1 MLRQAEAL
9 LSCVKSPQNANQ
21 MSFQDLPL
29 QRHYDSDSTDV
40 LQEFYRPLL
49 KNARRYDRAV
59 GYFSSSTFKS
69 CAAELASFIGKGGTI
84 RMVIGC
90 MTQSADIT
98 ALQGEV
104 LSLEKQEQLEIR
116 RELEKYL
123 IQLEGEDPKAAQTF
137 SQMVASGVVEIKFAV
152 REQGI
157 YHEKFG
163 IFEDRLGVKV
173 AFIGSLNETSAAL
186 SHGFNHESI
195 SVYQSLESEIYA
207 AYGRELESRFNSLWE
222 GRANKTRI
230 YELDAESLELIK
242 KVAIS
247 QVETTSDGVKRPLK
261 RLPEKFELRDYQNE
275 AIERWKSNKYQG
287 ILAMATGTGKTLTAI
302 GAIKRFRDKVRGGL
316 VVVTVPYQNL
326 AVQWIDA
333 LQDQGIETISVF
345 DSYRGWYDKVKALLM
360 GSLYSDIINMPVL
373 VCVER
378 SFKDDR
384 FQGLVSTLKD
394 AKQKNHMLVVDEC
407 HHFNGADHI
416 SKLPDVFKFRLGLS
430 ATPYDQFDGH
440 DDDRHLEKYFGPI
453 VYEFSLG
460 RAIANGFLTKYR
472 FHILTCELDEDETNQ
487 YEELTRKI
495 VRIAGS
501 DESFAAETWAKVQP
515 LMLARSRIVGAA
527 KNKLSK
533 LRSHLENEG
542 KKPFSLFYCGDGSV
556 EEDGEKLRQIEAVS
570 ELLHALGW
578 SSSRITASESLQT
591 REALLDRLKS
601 QAIDAVVSIKVLD
614 EGIDVPACQRAY
626 LLASQSSDRQGIQ
639 RRGRVLRRSEGK
651 DVADLFD
658 FIVVG
663 AATEAKTFKKL
674 AAKEIRRAYQFAR
687 DSINKED
694 VCNELEAL
702 QQSIGLE
709 IGDPDGDEKKAP

>member
-1 MLRQAEAL
+1 M
-9 LSCVKSPQNANQ
+9 
-21 MSFQDLPL
+21 
-29 QRHYDSDSTDV
+29 
-40 LQEFYRPLL
+40 
-49 KNARRYDRAV
+49 
-59 GYFSSSTFKS
+59 
-69 CAAELASFIGKGGTI
+69 I
-84 RMVIGC
+84 IGC
-90 MTQSADIT
+90 LTQPADIV
-98 ALQGEV
+98 ALQGGAPE
-104 LSLEKQEQLEIR
+104 LEEREQLEIR
-116 RELEKYL
+116 REIEKYL

-137 SQMVASGVVEIKFAV
+137 ARMVASGVAEIKFAV
-152 REQGI
+152 RERGI

-163 IFEDRLGVKV
+163 IFEDGLGIKV

-195 SVYQSLESEIYA
+195 SVYQSLEPEIYA
-207 AYGRELESRFNSLWE
+207 AYGRDLESRFESLWE
-222 GRANKTRI
+222 GRANTTRI
-230 YELDAESLELIK
+230 YDLDAASLELIK
-242 KVAIS
+242 KVATNQIDS
-247 QVETTSDGVKRPLK
+247 PNDGVQRTLE
-261 RLPEKFELRDYQNE
+261 RLPEKFVLRDYQNE
-275 AIERWKSNKYQG
+275 AIEKWKSNKYQG

-302 GAIKRFRDKVRGGL
+302 GAIKRFRDKVKGGL

-333 LQDQGIETISVF
+333 LQDQGIETIAVF
-345 DSYRGWYDKVKALLM
+345 DSYRGWYDQVKALLM
-360 GSLYSDIINMPVL
+360 GSLYSDTINMPCL

-384 FQGLVSTLKD
+384 FQGLISILKD

-407 HHFNGADHI
+407 HHFNGAEHI
-416 SKLPDVFKFRLGLS
+416 RKLPEVFKFRLGLS

-460 RAIANGFLTKYR
+460 RAIQEGFLTKYR
-472 FHILTCELDEDETNQ
+472 FHILACELDEEETAQ
-487 YEELTRKI
+487 YEELTLKI

-501 DESFAAETWAKVQP
+501 DDSFTPETWAKVQP

-533 LRSHLENEG
+533 LSRHLELEG
-542 KKPFSLFYCGDGSV
+542 RKPFSLFYCGDGSV
-556 EEDGEKLRQIEAVS
+556 EEDGERLRQIEAVS
-570 ELLHALGW
+570 ELLHSLGW
-578 SSSRITASESLQT
+578 RSSRITASESLQT
-591 REALLDRLKS
+591 REALLDRLKT

-639 RRGRVLRRSEGK
+639 RRGRVLRKSEGK
-651 DVADLFD
+651 DIADLFD

-663 AATEAKTFKKL
+663 AATDAKTFKKL
-674 AAKEIRRAYQFAR
+674 ATKEIRRAYQFAR
-687 DSINKED
+687 DSINKTD

-709 IGDPDGDEKKAP
+709 TGDPDGDEKKAP

>member
-1 MLRQAEAL
+1 
-9 LSCVKSPQNANQ
+9 
-21 MSFQDLPL
+21 MSYQSLQL

-49 KNARRYDRAV
+49 KDSRRYDRAV
-59 GYFSSSTFKS
+59 GYFSSSTFRS
-69 CAAELASFIGKGGTI
+69 CASELASFIGQGGKI
-84 RMVIGC
+84 RLVIGC
-90 MTQSADIT
+90 LTQPADID
-98 ALQGEV
+98 ALQVAAPE
-104 LSLEKQEQLEIR
+104 LEERERLVIR
-116 RELEKYL
+116 RDIEKYL
-123 IQLEGEDPKAAQTF
+123 IQLEGEDPEAAQTF
-137 SQMVASGVVEIKFAV
+137 SRMIASGVAEIKFAV
-152 REQGI
+152 RERGI

-163 IFEDRLGVKV
+163 IFVDDLGIKV

-186 SHGFNHESI
+186 SYGFNHESI
-195 SVYQSLESEIYA
+195 SVYQSLEPEIYA
-207 AYGRELESRFNSLWE
+207 AYGRDLESRFESLWE

-230 YELDAESLELIK
+230 YDLDVTSLELIK
-242 KVAIS
+242 KVASKQIDKPNDDV
-247 QVETTSDGVKRPLK
+247 QRTLE
-261 RLPEKFELRDYQNE
+261 RLPEKFVLRDYQNE
-275 AIERWKSNKYQG
+275 AIEQWKSNKYHG

-302 GAIKRFRDKVRGGL
+302 SAIKRFRDKVKGGV

-333 LQDQGIETISVF
+333 LQAQGIETIAVF
-345 DSYRGWYDKVKALLM
+345 DGYRGWYDQVKALLM
-360 GSLYSDIINMPVL
+360 GSLYSDTINTPCL

-378 SFKDDR
+378 SFKDER
-384 FQGLVSTLKD
+384 FQGLISILND

-407 HHFNGADHI
+407 HHFNGAEHI
-416 SKLPDVFKFRLGLS
+416 SKLPEVFKFRLGLS

-440 DDDRHLEKYFGPI
+440 EDDRHLERYFGPI
-453 VYEFSLG
+453 VFEFSLG
-460 RAIANGFLTKYR
+460 RAIQEGFLTKYR
-472 FHILTCELDEDETNQ
+472 FHILACELDEEETAQ
-487 YEELTRKI
+487 YEEFTLKI

-501 DESFAAETWAKVQP
+501 DDSFNSETWAKVQP

-533 LRSHLENEG
+533 LRTHLESEG
-542 KKPFSLFYCGDGSV
+542 IMPFSLFYCGDGSV
-556 EEDGEKLRQIEAVS
+556 EEDGERLRQIEAVS
-570 ELLHALGW
+570 ELLHSLGW
-578 SSSRITASESLQT
+578 RSSRITATESLQT

-639 RRGRVLRRSEGK
+639 RRGRVLRKSEGK

-674 AAKEIRRAYQFAR
+674 ASKEIRRAYQFAR

-694 VCNELEAL
+694 VCKELEAL
-702 QQSIGLE
+702 QESIGLE
-709 IGDPDGDEKKAP
+709 IGDPDGNEKKAP

>member
-1 MLRQAEAL
+1 
-9 LSCVKSPQNANQ
+9 
-21 MSFQDLPL
+21 MSFQALQL

-49 KNARRYDRAV
+49 KDAQRYDRAV
-59 GYFSSSTFKS
+59 GYFSSSTFRS
-69 CAAELASFIGKGGTI
+69 CAAELASFIGQGGKI
-84 RMVIGC
+84 RLIIGC
-90 MTQSADIT
+90 LTQPADIA
-98 ALQGEV
+98 ALQAGEEG
-104 LSLEKQEQLEIR
+104 LEEREKQEIR
-116 RELEKYL
+116 QELEKYL
-123 IQLEGEDPKAAQTF
+123 LELEGEDPKAAQTF
-137 SQMVASGVVEIKFAV
+137 SKMVAAGIAQIKFAV
-152 REQGI
+152 REKGI

-163 IFEDRLGVKV
+163 IFEDELGIKV

-195 SVYQSLESEIYA
+195 SVYQSLEPEIYA
-207 AYGRELESRFNSLWE
+207 AYGRDLENRFENLWE

-230 YELDAESLELIK
+230 YELDQESLELIK
-242 KVAIS
+242 KVATNQI
-247 QVETTSDGVKRPLK
+247 VEPSDGVQRTLA

-275 AIERWKSNKYQG
+275 AIAKWKANRYQG

-302 GAIKRFRDKVRGGL
+302 GAIKRFRDAVRGGL

-333 LQDQGIETISVF
+333 LQDQGIETIAVF
-345 DSYRGWYDKVKALLM
+345 DNYRGWYDQVKALFM
-360 GSLYSDIINMPVL
+360 GSLYSDTINMPCL

-378 SFKDDR
+378 TFKDER
-384 FQGLVSTLKD
+384 FQGLISILKD
-394 AKQKNHMLVVDEC
+394 AKQKNHLLVVDEC
-407 HHFNGADHI
+407 HHFNGPDHI
-416 SKLPDVFKFRLGLS
+416 RKLPEVFKLRLGLS

-460 RAIANGFLTKYR
+460 RAIQEGFLTKYR
-472 FHILTCELDEDETNQ
+472 FHILACELDEDETAQ
-487 YEELTRKI
+487 YEELTLKI

-501 DESFAAETWAKVQP
+501 DESFTPETWAKVQP

-527 KNKLSK
+527 KHKLSK
-533 LRSHLENEG
+533 LRSHLEIEG
-542 KKPFSLFYCGDGSV
+542 RKPYSLFYCGDGSV

-570 ELLHALGW
+570 ELLHSLGW
-578 SSSRITASESLQT
+578 RSSRITASESLQT
-591 REALLDRLKS
+591 REALLDRLRS

-639 RRGRVLRRSEGK
+639 RRGRVLRKSEGK

-663 AATEAKTFKKL
+663 AATDAKTFKKL

-687 DSINKED
+687 DSINKAE

-702 QQSIGLE
+702 QKSIGLE
-709 IGDPDGDEKKAP
+709 IGDPDGD

>member
-1 MLRQAEAL
+1 
-9 LSCVKSPQNANQ
+9 
-21 MSFQDLPL
+21 MSYQDLQL

-49 KNARRYDRAV
+49 KGSRRYDRAV
-59 GYFSSSTFKS
+59 GYFSSSTFQS
-69 CAAELASFIGKGGTI
+69 CASELASFIGQGGKI

-90 MTQSADIT
+90 LTQPADIV
-98 ALQGEV
+98 ALQGAAPE
-104 LSLEKQEQLEIR
+104 LEERERLEIR
-116 RELEKYL
+116 RDIEKYL

-137 SQMVASGVVEIKFAV
+137 SRMVASGVAQIKFAV
-152 REQGI
+152 RERGI

-163 IFEDRLGVKV
+163 IFEDDLGIKV
-173 AFIGSLNETSAAL
+173 AFIGSLNETSAAFT
-186 SHGFNHESI
+186 HGFNHESI
-195 SVYQSLESEIYA
+195 SVFQSLEPEIYA
-207 AYGRELESRFNSLWE
+207 AYGRDLESRFESLWE

-230 YELDAESLELIK
+230 YDLDETSLELIK
-242 KVAIS
+242 KLGTKQIDKPN
-247 QVETTSDGVKRPLK
+247 DGVERTLE
-261 RLPEKFELRDYQNE
+261 RLPEKFVLRDYQNE
-275 AIERWKSNKYQG
+275 AIEQWKSNKYHG

-302 GAIKRFRDKVRGGL
+302 GAIKRFRDKVKGGL

-333 LQDQGIETISVF
+333 LQDQGIETIAVF
-345 DSYRGWYDKVKALLM
+345 DSYRGWYDQVKALLM
-360 GSLYSDIINMPVL
+360 GSLYSDTINMPCL

-378 SFKDDR
+378 SFKDER
-384 FQGLVSTLKD
+384 FQGLINLLND

-407 HHFNGADHI
+407 HHFNGAEHI
-416 SKLPDVFKFRLGLS
+416 RKLPEVFKLRLGLS

-440 DDDRHLEKYFGPI
+440 DEDRHLERYFGPI

-460 RAIANGFLTKYR
+460 RAIQEGFLTQYR
-472 FHILTCELDEDETNQ
+472 FHILACELDEEETAQ
-487 YEELTRKI
+487 YEELTLKI
-495 VRIAGS
+495 VKITGNDDNFS
-501 DESFAAETWAKVQP
+501 PETWAKVQP

-533 LRSHLENEG
+533 LKIHLEHEG
-542 KKPFSLFYCGDGSV
+542 RKPFSLFYCGDGSV
-556 EEDGEKLRQIEAVS
+556 GEDGEKLRQIEAVS
-570 ELLHALGW
+570 ELLHSLGW
-578 SSSRITASESLQT
+578 RSSRITASESLQT
-591 REALLDRLKS
+591 REALLNQLKT

-614 EGIDVPACQRAY
+614 EGIDVPSCQRAY

-639 RRGRVLRRSEGK
+639 RRGRVLRKSVGK

-674 AAKEIRRAYQFAR
+674 ASKEIRRAYQFAK
-687 DSINKED
+687 DSINKKD

-709 IGDPDGDEKKAP
+709 VGDPDGNEKKAP

>member
-1 MLRQAEAL
+1 
-9 LSCVKSPQNANQ
+9 
-21 MSFQDLPL
+21 MSYQDLQL

-49 KNARRYDRAV
+49 KGSRRYDRAV
-59 GYFSSSTFKS
+59 GYFSSSTFRS
-69 CAAELASFIGKGGTI
+69 CASELASFIGQGGKI

-90 MTQSADIT
+90 LTQPADIV
-98 ALQGEV
+98 ALQGAAPE
-104 LSLEKQEQLEIR
+104 LEERERLEIR
-116 RELEKYL
+116 RDIEKYL

-137 SQMVASGVVEIKFAV
+137 SRMVASGVAQIKFAV
-152 REQGI
+152 RELGI

-163 IFEDRLGVKV
+163 IFEDDLGIKV
-173 AFIGSLNETSAAL
+173 AFIGSLNETSAAFT
-186 SHGFNHESI
+186 HGFNHESI
-195 SVYQSLESEIYA
+195 SVFQSLEPEIYA
-207 AYGRELESRFNSLWE
+207 AYGRDLESRFESLWE

-230 YELDAESLELIK
+230 YDLDETSLELIK
-242 KVAIS
+242 KLGTKQIDKPN
-247 QVETTSDGVKRPLK
+247 DGVERTLE
-261 RLPEKFELRDYQNE
+261 RLPEKFVLRDYQNE
-275 AIERWKSNKYQG
+275 AIEQWKSNKYHG

-302 GAIKRFRDKVRGGL
+302 GAIKRFRDKVKGGL

-333 LQDQGIETISVF
+333 LQDQGIETIAVF
-345 DSYRGWYDKVKALLM
+345 DSYRGWYDQVKALLM
-360 GSLYSDIINMPVL
+360 GSLYSDTINMPCL

-378 SFKDDR
+378 SFKDER
-384 FQGLVSTLKD
+384 FQGLINLLND

-407 HHFNGADHI
+407 HHFNGAEHI
-416 SKLPDVFKFRLGLS
+416 RKLPEVFKLRLGLS

-440 DDDRHLEKYFGPI
+440 DDDRHLERYFGPI

-460 RAIANGFLTKYR
+460 RAIQEGFLTQYR
-472 FHILTCELDEDETNQ
+472 FHILACELDEEETAQ
-487 YEELTRKI
+487 YEELTLKI
-495 VRIAGS
+495 VKITGNDDNFS
-501 DESFAAETWAKVQP
+501 PETWAKVQP

-533 LRSHLENEG
+533 LKIHLEHEG
-542 KKPFSLFYCGDGSV
+542 RKPFSLFYCGDGSV
-556 EEDGEKLRQIEAVS
+556 GEDGEKLRQIEAVS
-570 ELLHALGW
+570 ELLHSLGW
-578 SSSRITASESLQT
+578 RSSRITASESLQT
-591 REALLDRLKS
+591 REALLNQLKT

-614 EGIDVPACQRAY
+614 EGIDVPSCQRAY

-639 RRGRVLRRSEGK
+639 RRGRVLRKSVGK

-674 AAKEIRRAYQFAR
+674 ASKEIRRAYQFAK
-687 DSINKED
+687 DSINKKD

-709 IGDPDGDEKKAP
+709 VGDPDGNEKKAP

>member
-1 MLRQAEAL
+1 M
-9 LSCVKSPQNANQ
+9 
-21 MSFQDLPL
+21 
-29 QRHYDSDSTDV
+29 
-40 LQEFYRPLL
+40 
-49 KNARRYDRAV
+49 
-59 GYFSSSTFKS
+59 
-69 CAAELASFIGKGGTI
+69 I
-84 RMVIGC
+84 IGC
-90 MTQSADIT
+90 MTQTADII
-98 ALQGEV
+98 ALQDALPDIE
-104 LSLEKQEQLEIR
+104 EREQLQIR
-116 RELEKYL
+116 REIEKYL
-123 IQLEGEDPKAAQTF
+123 TQLSDEDPKAAQTF
-137 SQMVASGVVEIKFAV
+137 SRMVASGVIEIKFAV
-152 REQGI
+152 RERGI

-163 IFEDRLGVKV
+163 IFEDEIGVKV

-195 SVYQSLESEIYA
+195 SVYQSLEPEIYA
-207 AYGRELESRFNSLWE
+207 AYGRELESRFNNLWQ

-230 YELDAESLELIK
+230 YDLDTESLDLIK
-242 KVAIS
+242 RVA
-247 QVETTSDGVKRPLK
+247 TTQIDIPSDGIQRTLE

-302 GAIKRFRDKVRGGL
+302 SAIKRFRSKVKGGL

-333 LQDQGIETISVF
+333 LQDQGIETIPVF
-345 DSYRGWYDKVKALLM
+345 DTYRGWYDQVKALLM
-360 GSLYSDIINMPVL
+360 GSLYSDTINMPVL

-384 FQGLVSTLKD
+384 FQGLIGTLRD

-407 HHFNGADHI
+407 HHFNGAEHI
-416 SKLPDVFKFRLGLS
+416 TKLPDVFKFRLGLS

-460 RAIANGFLTKYR
+460 RAIQDDFLAKYR
-472 FHILTCELDEDETNQ
+472 FHILTCELDEEETAL
-487 YEELTRKI
+487 YEELTLKI

-501 DESFAAETWAKVQP
+501 DENFNPETWAKVQP

-527 KNKLSK
+527 KDKLSK
-533 LRSHLENEG
+533 LRSHLEIEG
-542 KKPFSLFYCGDGSV
+542 RKPFSLFYCGDGSV

-570 ELLHALGW
+570 ELLHSLGW
-578 SSSRITASESLQT
+578 RSSRITASESLQT
-591 REALLDRLKS
+591 REALLERLKN

-639 RRGRVLRRSEGK
+639 RRGRVLRKSEGK

-663 AATEAKTFKKL
+663 ASSDAKTFKKL

-687 DSINKED
+687 DSINKAD
-694 VCNELEAL
+694 VFKELEAL
-702 QQSIGLE
+702 QKAIGIE
-709 IGDPDGDEKKAP
+709 IGDPDEKKQEPT

>member
-1 MLRQAEAL
+1 
-9 LSCVKSPQNANQ
+9 
-21 MSFQDLPL
+21 
-29 QRHYDSDSTDV
+29 
-40 LQEFYRPLL
+40 
-49 KNARRYDRAV
+49 
-59 GYFSSSTFKS
+59 
-69 CAAELASFIGKGGTI
+69 
-84 RMVIGC
+84 MVIGC
-90 MTQSADIT
+90 LTQPADIV
-98 ALQGEV
+98 ALQGGAPE
-104 LSLEKQEQLEIR
+104 LEEREQLEIR
-116 RELEKYL
+116 REIEKYL
-123 IQLEGEDPKAAQTF
+123 IQLEGEDPRAAQTF
-137 SQMVASGVVEIKFAV
+137 ARMVTSGVAEIKFAV
-152 REQGI
+152 RERGI

-163 IFEDRLGVKV
+163 IFEDGLGIKV

-195 SVYQSLESEIYA
+195 SVYQSLEPEIYA
-207 AYGRELESRFNSLWE
+207 AYGRDLESRFESLWE

-230 YELDAESLELIK
+230 YDLDAASLELIK
-242 KVAIS
+242 KVATNQIDPP
-247 QVETTSDGVKRPLK
+247 SDGVQRTLE
-261 RLPEKFELRDYQNE
+261 RLPEKFVLRDYQNE
-275 AIERWKSNKYQG
+275 AIEQWKSNKYQG

-302 GAIKRFRDKVRGGL
+302 GAIKRFRDKVKGGL

-333 LQDQGIETISVF
+333 LQDQGIETIAVF
-345 DSYRGWYDKVKALLM
+345 DSYRGWYDQVKALLM
-360 GSLYSDIINMPVL
+360 GSLYSDTINMPCL

-384 FQGLVSTLKD
+384 FQGLISILKD

-407 HHFNGADHI
+407 HHFNGAEHI
-416 SKLPDVFKFRLGLS
+416 RKLPEVFKFRLGLS

-460 RAIANGFLTKYR
+460 RAIQEGFLTKYR
-472 FHILTCELDEDETNQ
+472 FHILACELDEEETAQ
-487 YEELTRKI
+487 YEELTLKI

-501 DESFAAETWAKVQP
+501 DDSFTPETWAKVQP

-527 KNKLSK
+527 KNKLSM
-533 LRSHLENEG
+533 LRTHLEQEG
-542 KKPFSLFYCGDGSV
+542 RKPFSLFYCGDGSI

-570 ELLHALGW
+570 ELLHSLGW
-578 SSSRITASESLQT
+578 RSSRITASESLQT
-591 REALLDRLKS
+591 REALLERLKT

-639 RRGRVLRRSEGK
+639 RRGRVLRKSEGK

-663 AATEAKTFKKL
+663 AATDAKTFKKL

-687 DSINKED
+687 DSINKND

-709 IGDPDGDEKKAP
+709 TGDPDGDEKKAP

>member
-1 MLRQAEAL
+1 
-9 LSCVKSPQNANQ
+9 
-21 MSFQDLPL
+21 MSYQDLQL

-49 KNARRYDRAV
+49 KGSRRYDRAV
-59 GYFSSSTFKS
+59 GYFSSSTFRS
-69 CAAELASFIGKGGTI
+69 CASELASFIGQGGKI

-90 MTQSADIT
+90 LTQPADIV
-98 ALQGEV
+98 ALQGAAPE
-104 LSLEKQEQLEIR
+104 LEERERLEIR
-116 RELEKYL
+116 RDIEKYL

-137 SQMVASGVVEIKFAV
+137 SRMVASGVAQIKFAV
-152 REQGI
+152 RERGI

-163 IFEDRLGVKV
+163 IFEDDLGIKV
-173 AFIGSLNETSAAL
+173 AFIGSLNETSAAFT
-186 SHGFNHESI
+186 HGFNHESI
-195 SVYQSLESEIYA
+195 SVFQSLEPEIYA
-207 AYGRELESRFNSLWE
+207 AYGRDLESRFESLWE

-230 YELDAESLELIK
+230 YDLDETSLELIK
-242 KVAIS
+242 KLGTKQIDKPN
-247 QVETTSDGVKRPLK
+247 DGVERTLE
-261 RLPEKFELRDYQNE
+261 RLPEKFVLRDYQNE
-275 AIERWKSNKYQG
+275 AIEQWKSNKYHG

-302 GAIKRFRDKVRGGL
+302 GAIKRFRDKVKGGL

-333 LQDQGIETISVF
+333 LQDQGIETIAVF
-345 DSYRGWYDKVKALLM
+345 DSYRGWYDQVKALLM
-360 GSLYSDIINMPVL
+360 GSLYSDTINMPCL

-378 SFKDDR
+378 SFKDER
-384 FQGLVSTLKD
+384 FQGLINLLND

-407 HHFNGADHI
+407 HHFNGAEHI
-416 SKLPDVFKFRLGLS
+416 RKLPEVFKLRLGLS

-440 DDDRHLEKYFGPI
+440 DDDRHLERYFGPI

-460 RAIANGFLTKYR
+460 RAIQEGFLTQYR
-472 FHILTCELDEDETNQ
+472 FHILACELDEEETAQ
-487 YEELTRKI
+487 YEELTLKI
-495 VRIAGS
+495 VKITGNDDNFS
-501 DESFAAETWAKVQP
+501 PETWAKVQP

-533 LRSHLENEG
+533 LKIHLEHEG
-542 KKPFSLFYCGDGSV
+542 RKPFSLFYCGDGSV
-556 EEDGEKLRQIEAVS
+556 GEDGEKLRQIEAVS
-570 ELLHALGW
+570 ELLHSLGW
-578 SSSRITASESLQT
+578 RSSRITASESLQT
-591 REALLDRLKS
+591 REALLNQLKT

-614 EGIDVPACQRAY
+614 EGIDVPSCQRAY

-639 RRGRVLRRSEGK
+639 RRGRVLRKSVGK

-674 AAKEIRRAYQFAR
+674 ASKEIRRAYQFAK
-687 DSINKED
+687 DSINKKD

-709 IGDPDGDEKKAP
+709 VGDPDGNEKKAP